1 MHKRRMLGYLS
12 SCLLLSCAAT
22 LLAPAA
28 SAELSVVLGYETRN
42 TGEID
47 PCG

>member
-1 MHKRRMLGYLS
+1 MQKRRMLGYLG
-12 SCLLLSCAAT
+12 SCLLMSCAAT

-28 SAELSVVLGYETRN
+28 AAELSVVLGYETRN
-42 TGEID
+42 TGELE